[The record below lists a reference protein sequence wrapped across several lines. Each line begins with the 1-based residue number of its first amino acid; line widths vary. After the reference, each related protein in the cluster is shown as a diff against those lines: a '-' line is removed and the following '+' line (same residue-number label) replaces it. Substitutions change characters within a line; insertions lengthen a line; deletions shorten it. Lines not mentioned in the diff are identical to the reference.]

1 MNRCELITLFQG
13 AAKRPLTARAQEPA
27 IAVIGYLGAESLAAC
42 ASRDTSFPPRSRR
55 NRMCRGSKCRNR
67 ISLGGRSTQQK
78 RFCRQV
84 AVIVAAGG
92 APAALPVKSPQGSV
106 SKRLRMERLLCD
118 SV

>member
-67 ISLGGRSTQQK
+67 ISLGGKPTQHERS
-78 RFCRQV
+78 CRQA
-84 AVIVAAGG
+84 AVIVAWGG
-92 APAALPVKSPQGSV
+92 SSCGARGKIAQGSV

-118 SV
+118 CV

>member
-84 AVIVAAGG
+84 AVIVAWG
-92 APAALPVKSPQGSV
+92 ASSCSARGKIAQGSV